1 MALWGGALVVSRGAY
16 EVIPPLALTFFRW
29 CAALIVIFPFVIN
42 DISRIKSYIKSWRSI
57 GLVAILII
65 FGNTMSVIAVNFTT
79 AINASLING
88 SQPIFTALIA
98 LFFIRD
104 EVSIKKTLAIIIALF
119 GVLIMISHGDI
130 SFLSF
135 FSMNIGD
142 LIMLLAVLAWAAY
155 TIVLHKSDS
164 LPGNAL
170 LLFFISLLGCVLTL
184 PFYLVEYLLF
194 GGFSFSGK
202 AVGSILY
209 LGVIATTVC
218 IFIWNICI
226 KAVGAVNAALFLNLI
241 PIFGVFFA
249 IIILGE
255 YLFLYHIIGSVFIF
269 TGVILGANSLK

>member
-1 MALWGGALVVSRGAY
+1 MAQPLSRSIAYILLVINMALWGGALVVSRGAY

-135 FSMNIGD
+135 FFNEYWRFNYATS
-142 LIMLLAVLAWAAY
+142 
-155 TIVLHKSDS
+155 S
-164 LPGNAL
+164 
-170 LLFFISLLGCVLTL
+170 ISLGC
-184 PFYLVEYLLF
+184 
-194 GGFSFSGK
+194 
-202 AVGSILY
+202 LY
-209 LGVIATTVC
+209 YC
-218 IFIWNICI
+218 I
-226 KAVGAVNAALFLNLI
+226 
-241 PIFGVFFA
+241 
-249 IIILGE
+249 
-255 YLFLYHIIGSVFIF
+255 
-269 TGVILGANSLK
+269 T